1 MNLKSNATGGRLG
14 DLFVAFFSIISCG
27 LLQPSGAGIITIKKR
42 LEGVSS
48 IAVFFITF
56 IDHRALSAKMI
67 SMQRLAS
74 CLIFLIS
81 SLFLHAQTT
90 NRSSNGQLQVIAY
103 YSGNAAQLAQYPVE
117 KLTHIIYSFCHLKGN
132 RLNVDNANDTATI
145 RTLIAAKQRNPSLKV
160 MLSLGGWGGCE
171 QCSPVFATEVN
182 RKVFASSVKQ
192 LCDYFGADGID
203 LDWEYP
209 AIKGHPGHPYSKDDR
224 QNFTSL
230 IVALRDS
237 LGSQREI
244 SFAAGG
250 LDNFLQESVEWLKVT
265 RLVDRINLMSYDLV
279 GGFDTVTGHHTPLYS
294 NSSQLSSA
302 DHAINYLVKIGVPA
316 DKIVIGAAFYART
329 WVNVPPTNN
338 GLYQPGR
345 FKSFIPYQSF
355 AEQLSTKSGFVFYY
369 DSVAKASYAYN
380 AKKKEFA
387 TFDDER
393 SIRLKT
399 SYALKNKLNGIMF
412 WELTLDKPSKG
423 YVDLIDSIKSTAA
436 H

>member
-1 MNLKSNATGGRLG
+1 
-14 DLFVAFFSIISCG
+14 
-27 LLQPSGAGIITIKKR
+27 
-42 LEGVSS
+42 
-48 IAVFFITF
+48 
-56 IDHRALSAKMI
+56 
-67 SMQRLAS
+67 MQRTVS
-74 CLIFLIS
+74 CLIFICSAL
-81 SLFLHAQTT
+81 LLNAQTG
-90 NRSSNGQLQVIAY
+90 NKSKSNPLQVIAY
-103 YSGNAAQLAQYPVE
+103 YSGNATQLDKYPVE

-132 RLNVDNANDTATI
+132 RLNVDNLNDSATI
-145 RTLIAAKQRNPSLKV
+145 RTLISAKKRNASLKV

-171 QCSPVFATEVN
+171 QCSPVFATDLN
-182 RKVFASSVKQ
+182 RKAFASSIKE

-209 AIKGHPGHPYSKDDR
+209 AIKGHPGHPYDKDDK

-230 IVALRDS
+230 IRSLRDS
-237 LGSQREI
+237 LGVHREI

-265 RLVDRINLMSYDLV
+265 PLVDRINLMSYDLV

-294 NSSQLSSA
+294 NKIQLSSA

-316 DKIVIGAAFYART
+316 NKIVIGAAFYART
-329 WVNVPPTNN
+329 WVNVPSTNN

-345 FKSFIPYQSF
+345 FKSFVAYHSF
-355 AEQLSTKSGFVFYY
+355 DEQLSKKSGFTFYY
-369 DSVAKASYAYN
+369 DNIAKASYAYN

-393 SIRLKT
+393 SISLKT
-399 SYALKNKLNGIMF
+399 SYAIKNKLNGIMF

-423 YVDLIDSIKSTAA
+423 YVDLIDSVKSAA
-436 H
+436 SH